1 VLNPREG
8 QEIGMPEP
16 LSCADFQPH
25 VHTIFQIELPMA
37 LEVELAAVTD
47 NSNQQVEQ
55 FSLLF
60 LGPMSSPLRQGTY
73 AFFHPKMGRQEIFI
87 VPIGP
92 QDGKM
97 AYEAVFARL
106 IGNPV
111 RPPQM

>member
-1 VLNPREG
+1 
-8 QEIGMPEP
+8 MPEQ
-16 LSCADFQPH
+16 LSSADFQPH
-25 VHTIFQIELPMA
+25 LHTIFQIELPKA

-47 NSNQQVEQ
+47 SSNPQVEQ

-73 AFFHPKMGRQEIFI
+73 AFLHPKMGRQELFL
-87 VPIGP
+87 VPLGP
-92 QDGKM
+92 RDGRM

-106 IGNPV
+106 IGKLA

>member
-1 VLNPREG
+1 MTEQLR
-8 QEIGMPEP
+8 
-16 LSCADFQPH
+16 SADFEPH
-25 VHTIFQIELPMA
+25 VHTTFQIELPTA

-60 LGPMSSPLRQGTY
+60 MGPISSPLGQGTY
-73 AFFHPKMGRQEIFI
+73 AFLHAKMGRQELFI

-92 QDGKM
+92 RDGKL

-106 IGNPV
+106 IGKPAQ
-111 RPPQM
+111 P